1 MQSLLFIQDNFFV
14 FIQGNLFYKLNAVNF
29 KVVSAKYFI
38 YLMKSFLLIQR
49 NLPLFV
55 CFG

>member
-14 FIQGNLFYKLNAVNF
+14 FIQGNLLYKLNAVDF
-29 KVVSAKYFI
+29 KVVGAKYFI

>member
-1 MQSLLFIQDNFFV
+1 MQSLLFIQDNFFF

>member
-29 KVVSAKYFI
+29 KVVNAKYFI